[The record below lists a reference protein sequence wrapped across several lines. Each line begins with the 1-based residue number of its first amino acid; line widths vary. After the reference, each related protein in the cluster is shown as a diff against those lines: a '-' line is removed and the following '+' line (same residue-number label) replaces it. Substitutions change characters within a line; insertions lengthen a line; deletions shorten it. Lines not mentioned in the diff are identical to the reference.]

1 MSMKR
6 KKAGLVIS
14 WQRSF
19 SILAPWRKGKGD
31 RNTVLDSDVVLTK
44 MKLLNNFNEKF
55 RTAEDS
61 VSTLSAA
68 SVSEHNTPDPGE
80 ASEVNSHPEDKPR
93 TDSGTGY
100 LPGIFSDPHLSRPYK
115 FESEDS
121 GVELPSGAN
130 SPSTPTGSEKSFAI
144 HSRESSCHSCNLD
157 SDSTSSPDAL
167 VTKYQNS
174 KKANCLKTSTNS
186 TVDTQDDVFTNREDF
201 DPSVVRVKLYI
212 CEEMDQSDAAG
223 LTSEDVCEKSEQRD
237 DKISSDDKNSSES
250 VQLADEFLPA
260 QCKDET
266 DEDIKAESLRRS
278 DTRDSL
284 EDYMDA
290 CCKLSEAQQ
299 QRPSPLGSGLVYL
312 EHICQL
318 LEKIARLQEV
328 NLRLRRQVC
337 SLQRDSRMTKT
348 KEECFQR
355 YCSCGSAM
363 LAFQNWQSKSDFL
376 SPSGTSSDL
385 STIPEVSRHLLLS
398 ARKGMSS
405 DDLPA
410 TPEWRR
416 SQNRRSYAER
426 EPHLH
431 GDSTE
436 RRSPPTGR
444 LSENYMW
451 GRVKDLVRKSKG
463 KNQSGL
469 GLTSASL
476 KLSCPQLF
484 RPDEEQAKC
493 LTRNRNSMISL
504 GCQNKQ
510 EDISWL

>member
-1 MSMKR
+1 MSVKR

-19 SILAPWRKGKGD
+19 SLLAPWRKGKGD
-31 RNTVLDSDVVLTK
+31 RNSVLDSDVVLTK
-44 MKLLNNFNEKF
+44 MKLLNNFNEKL
-55 RTAEDS
+55 RSAEDA
-61 VSTLSAA
+61 VSSLCAA
-68 SVSEHNTPDPGE
+68 PVSEPNAPE
-80 ASEVNSHPEDKPR
+80 ASEVNSHPEDGSR
-93 TDSGTGY
+93 MDSGTGY
-100 LPGIFSDPHLSRPYK
+100 LPVPGIFSDSHLSRLYK

-130 SPSTPTGSEKSFAI
+130 SPSTPTGSEKSFAV

-157 SDSTSSPDAL
+157 SDSTSSPDARAA
-167 VTKYQNS
+167 KNQNS
-174 KKANCLKTSTNS
+174 KEANGLKNSTNS
-186 TVDTQDDVFTNREDF
+186 TVDAQDDVFTDRDDF
-201 DPSVVRVKLYI
+201 DPSVATVKMYI
-212 CEEMDQSDAAG
+212 SEEVDQRDAAG
-223 LTSEDVCEKSEQRD
+223 FSCEDVCDRSERRD
-237 DKISSDDKNSSES
+237 EKISSDDTNGSES
-250 VQLADEFLPA
+250 VKLTDEFSPA
-260 QCKDET
+260 QCEDET
-266 DEDIKAESLRRS
+266 DEDVKAESLRTS
-278 DTRDSL
+278 GSRDSL
-284 EDYMDA
+284 EDYMDT

-299 QRPSPLGSGLVYL
+299 QRSSRLGSGVGYL

-328 NLRLRRQVC
+328 NLRLQRQVC
-337 SLQRDSRMTKT
+337 SLQGDSRMRKT

-355 YCSCGSAM
+355 YCSCGSAT

-385 STIPEVSRHLLLS
+385 STIPEVSWLPLLS
-398 ARKGMSS
+398 ARKGTSS
-405 DDLPA
+405 EDLSA
-410 TPEWRR
+410 TPERRR

-426 EPHLH
+426 EPHLY
-431 GDSTE
+431 GDRTE
-436 RRSPPTGR
+436 GRSPPMGR

-469 GLTSASL
+469 GLTSSSL
-476 KLSCPQLF
+476 KLSCPQLY

-493 LTRNRNSMISL
+493 LTRNRNSMIAL
-504 GCQNKQ
+504 GYQNKQ